1 MKIEV
6 GSVGI
11 QGLPY
16 LIIVSAWDQ
25 HELVGDR
32 IFLDDIA
39 FEILRPDQCGGSSL
53 KRYAHDGYCF
63 FLVIDNKSARGMCFC
78 GCPSRS
84 NTNILEARI
93 SIR

>member
-39 FEILRPDQCGGSSL
+39 FEILCPDQWGGSSL

-63 FLVIDNKSARGMCFC
+63 FLGIDDEPAFMGYIGQRNVFLWLPVEVKH
-78 GCPSRS
+78 
-84 NTNILEARI
+84 
-93 SIR
+93 

>member
-6 GSVGI
+6 GSGGI
-11 QGLPY
+11 QRFSY

-63 FLVIDNKSARGMCFC
+63 FLGIDDEPAFMGYIGQRNVFLWLPVEVKH
-78 GCPSRS
+78 
-84 NTNILEARI
+84 
-93 SIR
+93 

>member
-6 GSVGI
+6 GSGGI
-11 QGLPY
+11 QGFPY

-53 KRYAHDGYCF
+53 KGMHMTVTVF
-63 FLVIDNKSARGMCFC
+63 FSALMTNRPLWVI
-78 GCPSRS
+78 
-84 NTNILEARI
+84 
-93 SIR
+93 

>member
-39 FEILRPDQCGGSSL
+39 FEILCPDQCGGSSL

-63 FLVIDNKSARGMCFC
+63 FLVIDNKSSFMGYIGQRNVFLWL
-78 GCPSRS
+78 PV
-84 NTNILEARI
+84 EVKH
-93 SIR
+93 

>member
-11 QGLPY
+11 QGFPY

-39 FEILRPDQCGGSSL
+39 FEILCPDQCGGSSL
-53 KRYAHDGYCF
+53 KRYAHDGMHMTVTVF
-63 FLVIDNKSARGMCFC
+63 FSSLITNRPLWVI
-78 GCPSRS
+78 
-84 NTNILEARI
+84 
-93 SIR
+93 